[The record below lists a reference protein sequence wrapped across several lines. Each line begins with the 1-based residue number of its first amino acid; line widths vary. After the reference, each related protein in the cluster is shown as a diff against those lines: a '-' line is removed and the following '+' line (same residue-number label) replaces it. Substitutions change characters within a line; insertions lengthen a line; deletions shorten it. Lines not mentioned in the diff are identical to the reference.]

1 MYTDNNKVYPTL
13 PSAPEDDTAQK
24 YRLQKVSE
32 IEAFFLHEMEERE
45 KLAKKVRRI
54 GNSILIADTGLI
66 ITTVIT
72 GSTSIAAFASGV
84 VIPVGI
90 ALTRTSLLLINCN
103 NSYPE
108 ESFSCECE
116 AEKTRG
122 DSIISSKSSKVF
134 RTYISKALT
143 DGHVSDLEFERIL
156 SELER
161 YRTLKQELC
170 HKAK

>member
-1 MYTDNNKVYPTL
+1 MSVYDNNKVYPTL

-54 GNSILIADTGLI
+54 GNSILIVDTGLI

-84 VIPVGI
+84 AIPVGI
-90 ALTRTSLLLINCN
+90 ALTGTSLLLSIATTVTRK
-103 NSYPE
+103 
-108 ESFSCECE
+108 ESFSYECQ

-122 DSIISSKSSKVF
+122 DLIIGSDQTREYS
-134 RTYISKALT
+134 
-143 DGHVSDLEFERIL
+143 GHHLQGSHRWTCIRPRI
-156 SELER
+156 
-161 YRTLKQELC
+161 
-170 HKAK
+170 